1 MEGNCM
7 NNVIDFEDNTL
18 MKPVKP
24 SERDCCRQ
32 GCSPCV
38 FDIYEQELKIWEE
51 ECRKIVSGKES
62 EKSKVT
68 EGGPVLKQMEY
79 SVFVVQSIKQETMDS
94 YRVRIGLPPGATLG
108 MTIGQH
114 LIIRG
119 MLDGELVTR
128 QYTPITNVN
137 QKSYF
142 DLLIKVY
149 PEGKMSRYV
158 NTWQV
163 GTKVEMRGPFGNFIY
178 RPNEH
183 RCLFM
188 LAAGTGITP
197 MAQVVQ
203 GILDNPDDE
212 TVIHLL
218 YSCVTYT
225 SVLLKPEIDEWGKFW
240 NFSVL
245 FCLSHEQDTGNYKYK
260 YGERIHLG
268 RLDLS
273 RLQEEMGKFVD
284 NCFVLICGTQ
294 SFEEDMIRHVTN
306 LKVPKSNIFNF

>member
-1 MEGNCM
+1 MDGNFM
-7 NNVIDFEDNTL
+7 NNVIDLEDNGL

-24 SERDCCRQ
+24 SDGDCCGQ
-32 GCSPCV
+32 GCIPCV

-51 ECRKIVSGKES
+51 ECRQIVSGRDS
-62 EKSKVT
+62 ENSEVI
-68 EGGPVLKQMEY
+68 EGSPVLKQMEY

-94 YRVRIGLPPGATLG
+94 YRFRISLPPGATLG
-108 MTIGQH
+108 MVLGQH
-114 LIIRG
+114 LVIRG
-119 MLDGELVTR
+119 MVGGELVTR
-128 QYTPITNVN
+128 QYTPVTNVN

-149 PEGKMSRYV
+149 PKGKMSRYV

-163 GTKVEMRGPFGNFIY
+163 GTKVEIRGPYGNFTY
-178 RPNEH
+178 RANQH
-183 RCLFM
+183 RRLFM

-212 TVIHLL
+212 TFIHLL
-218 YSCVTYT
+218 YSCVTY
-225 SVLLKPEIDEWGKFW
+225 SSILLKPEIDEWAKFW

-245 FCLSHEQDTGNYKYK
+245 FCLSHEQDAGNCKYK
-260 YGERIHLG
+260 YRERIHHG
-268 RLDLS
+268 RLDFPS
-273 RLQEEMGKFVD
+273 LQKEMGQFVEH
-284 NCFVLICGTQ
+284 CFVLICGTQ

-306 LKVPKSNIFNF
+306 LKVPKSNIFKF